1 MFNIPRQGNPKE
13 HLLDEH
19 LIYSH
24 EYLTEQRRVLF
35 LRGPMMGLP
44 MRTDSY
50 APAGVADDIYAINIH
65 DTRNPTY
72 TEIKPI
78 YIIIDSPGGDISSGI
93 QLYDII
99 KSSRAPVI
107 TIGQSCSSMAASILA
122 AGTERLLFPNSS
134 VMMHLIQ
141 AQFEG
146 NVEQLKI
153 RSEMLQRRKE
163 DMVSLLISDGATAA
177 IKTKDGKPPLASKI
191 RKKLLEDIDQE
202 IWLDSKS
209 AIDYGIADRLVT
221 QEDLFGG

>member
-1 MFNIPRQGNPKE
+1 MFNVPRQGNPKE

-19 LIYSH
+19 LVYSH
-24 EYLTEQRRVLF
+24 EYLTEQRRILF

-50 APAGVADDIYAINIH
+50 APAGVADDIYALNIK
-65 DTRNPTY
+65 DST
-72 TEIKPI
+72 KPI
-78 YIIIDSPGGDISSGI
+78 YLIIDSPGGDISSGI
-93 QLYDII
+93 QLYDMI
-99 KSSRAPVI
+99 KASRAPVI

-163 DMVSLLISDGATAA
+163 DMVSLLIADGATAGL
-177 IKTKDGKPPLASKI
+177 KSKALTPTRI
-191 RKKLLEDIDQE
+191 RKKILEDIDQE
-202 IWLDSKS
+202 IWLSSQD
-209 AIDYGIADRLVT
+209 AIDYGIADRLLT